1 MKSAIAR
8 IAKYRA
14 NMANFGDRTMWT
26 GDNLGI
32 FRGLNS
38 ALELEIW
45 PETPI
50 LPKPLFSWRRLP
62 M

>member
-38 ALELEIW
+38 ALELV
-45 PETPI
+45 
-50 LPKPLFSWRRLP
+50 LQRRISQYCG
-62 M
+62 